1 MTMPGLMAQMLMD
14 EALREERE
22 RLLRFQNAWK
32 SYYGQHPKPLRVKPG
47 QPDDNVIANYARVIV
62 DTGVS
67 FLFGQE
73 LRFELDETEQT
84 EAEQWLAG
92 AWQAN
97 RKMTTLTKLALNG
110 AVTGHA
116 FLKMVVDPVRQ
127 YPRLI
132 VLDPSIVF
140 PRWDRNDIERVRAY
154 RIQFNYQDEQTGKP
168 RNFRQLIEEDGP
180 RWRITDQVSEP
191 DSLRWQT
198 VAETVWPWPWPPVVD
213 CQNLP
218 APNSYWGISD
228 LEDDVLGLN
237 RSINFVLSNLS
248 RILKVHA
255 HPKTWGKGFQA
266 DQLNIAVDETI
277 VFPSPDAA
285 LHNLEMLS
293 DLSSSIEFYQR
304 LKEAL
309 HEISRTPEV
318 ATGKVEGVGALSG
331 VALAILFRPLIEK
344 TNTKRLLYGDLLV
357 ELNRRLLA
365 LGGFGEDNRTALHW
379 PELLPKSE
387 KEEAETLLLH
397 QQLGVSQDTVLQ
409 KAGYDPDLEKQKR
422 EASSQEM
429 GDRLLQGFE
438 RGQGGQEQ

>member
-1 MTMPGLMAQMLMD
+1 MTMPGMMAQMLMD

-22 RLLRFQNAWK
+22 RLLRFQNAWNA
-32 SYYGQHPKPLRVKPG
+32 YYGQHPKPLRVKPG

-73 LRFELDETEQT
+73 LRFELDETGHTPDE
-84 EAEQWLAG
+84 EWLAR

-116 FLKMVVDPVRQ
+116 FLKMVVDPLREF
-127 YPRLI
+127 PRLI
-132 VLDPSIVF
+132 VLDPSIIF
-140 PRWDRNDIERVRAY
+140 PRWDRNDIERVRSY
-154 RIQFNYQDEQTGKP
+154 RIQFNFTDEQDRGRPK
-168 RNFRQLIEEDGP
+168 NFRQLIEEDGP

-237 RSINFVLSNLS
+237 KSINFVLSNLS
-248 RILKVHA
+248 RIIKIHG
-255 HPKTWGKGFQA
+255 HPRTWGKGFQA

-277 VFPSPDAA
+277 VFPSPDAE

-293 DLSSSIEFYQR
+293 DLSSSIEFYKR

-318 ATGKVEGVGALSG
+318 ATGKVEDLGALSG

-344 TNTKRLLYGDLLV
+344 TNTKRLLYG
-357 ELNRRLLA
+357 
-365 LGGFGEDNRTALHW
+365 
-379 PELLPKSE
+379 
-387 KEEAETLLLH
+387 
-397 QQLGVSQDTVLQ
+397 
-409 KAGYDPDLEKQKR
+409 
-422 EASSQEM
+422 
-429 GDRLLQGFE
+429 
-438 RGQGGQEQ
+438 